1 MKEIGDLTVFIG
13 RNGAGKTN
21 IIESLQLLTAQ
32 SSFKNAS
39 SSELIKNGEDK
50 CRICMVIKDKSRELE
65 ISLSISDNKKTYSI
79 NGKNKAVKDLK
90 GILPSVIFTPDDLNL
105 IKGSEKH
112 RRREIDLL
120 GSQINVNYYQLIK
133 DYEKILLF
141 RNNLLKEGADSLYI
155 SSTNEIF
162 AKVASQLTMY
172 RKSLFKRLECIV
184 SNHYASISQNQET
197 LKGHYETSWDEETIL
212 DAIDKKFKEELLR
225 GRSLVGPHLDKI
237 VFEIGGMN
245 ARLYA
250 SQGQQR
256 SIVLALKLAEA
267 DLIEEMQNQL
277 PVLLL
282 DDVLSELDVNRRKS
296 LVNKILKDR
305 QTFITTANIEYFD
318 KEMLSQATLE
328 YL

>member
-1 MKEIGDLTVFIG
+1 MI
-13 RNGAGKTN
+13 
-21 IIESLQLLTAQ
+21 
-32 SSFKNAS
+32 
-39 SSELIKNGEDK
+39 
-50 CRICMVIKDKSRELE
+50 IKDKARELE
-65 ISLSISDNKKTYSI
+65 IALSISDNKKTYSI
-79 NGKNKAVKDLK
+79 NGKNKFIKDLK

-105 IKGSEKH
+105 IKGSEKY

-120 GSQINVNYYQLIK
+120 GSQVNINYYQLIK
-133 DYEKILLF
+133 DYEKILSF
-141 RNNLLKEGADSLYI
+141 RNNLLKEGADELYI

-172 RKSLFKRLECIV
+172 RKSLFKRLESIV
-184 SNHYASISQNQET
+184 SSHYTSISQNQET
-197 LKGHYETSWDEETIL
+197 LKGRYEKSWDEETIS
-212 DAIDKKFKEELLR
+212 DAINKRFKEELVR

-237 VFEIGGMN
+237 VFEIDGMN

-267 DLIEEMQNQL
+267 DLIEEIKDQL

-282 DDVLSELDVNRRKS
+282 DDVLSELDENRRKS
-296 LVNKILKDR
+296 LVGKVLKGR

-318 KEMLSQATLE
+318 KEMLNQAMLE